1 MHLPIISAICGALS
15 VILGSFKDQRVN
27 QRLRN
32 SMNKEFEATIKSF
45 LDKYEH
51 SDFSL
56 SGHNIMEMDILNS
69 NFTVQETEAA
79 IDYLKNNKSPGCDN
93 IPAEFIK
100 FCKEI
105 SSDDLTTIYN
115 YIIES
120 QDFPEIWA
128 EGLRSAIFK
137 GGIRNVVKN
146 YRGITILSI
155 FAKIF

>member
-1 MHLPIISAICGALS
+1 
-15 VILGSFKDQRVN
+15 
-27 QRLRN
+27 
-32 SMNKEFEATIKSF
+32 
-45 LDKYEH
+45 
-51 SDFSL
+51 
-56 SGHNIMEMDILNS
+56 MDILNS

-105 SSDDLTTIYN
+105 LSDYLTTIYN

-120 QDFPEIWA
+120 RDFPEIWA

-137 GGIRNVVKN
+137 GGV
-146 YRGITILSI
+146 
-155 FAKIF
+155 